1 MSDEGDQDLAATAL
15 RETEEELGI
24 PASQVDVWGALP
36 SMPDR
41 VSQHTSGHP
50 SISSDRLMQFVFFHW
65 QFDTLRITPV
75 IGYVGE
81 IDPSR
86 LQTNPAEVR

>member
-1 MSDEGDQDLAATAL
+1 MVALSYFKFSLSFPGGISDEGDKDVAATAL

-41 VSQHTSGHP
+41 VSNSQHLANKAACVLFHYVS
-50 SISSDRLMQFVFFHW
+50 LEHW
-65 QFDTLRITPV
+65 Q
-75 IGYVGE
+75 
-81 IDPSR
+81 S
-86 LQTNPAEVR
+86 LQ

>member
-1 MSDEGDQDLAATAL
+1 MSDEGDQHVAATAL

-41 VSQHTSGHP
+41 VYI
-50 SISSDRLMQFVFFHW
+50 ISPYTTFTALYPH
-65 QFDTLRITPV
+65 
-75 IGYVGE
+75 
-81 IDPSR
+81 
-86 LQTNPAEVR
+86 